1 MSVAPAPLARK
12 LGASALIFWPPRGTS
27 KWSENPLPPLPPW
40 GRRCVAR
47 MSFWVSEVVFG
58 SLFQT
63 RGGILRVLGRPL
75 GSPYTI
81 LYALGLFMDRLFVTR

>member
-1 MSVAPAPLARK
+1 MMGKSDLPEDVFCFCC
-12 LGASALIFWPPRGTS
+12 IFWPPPGNS
-27 KWSENPLPPLPPW
+27 KWSQNPLPTPW
-40 GRRCVAR
+40 GRRCVAH
-47 MSFWVSEVVFG
+47 MSFWVPEVVFG
-58 SLFQT
+58 SFFET